1 MTMPQTPSSRK
12 RMRSGYK
19 QTPTQFVSSCFHCCL
34 VAKSCPTLCNPVDCS
49 PPGSSVH
56 GDSPGRRTGVGFH
69 FLLWGSSPARD
80 QTQVKLGRR
89 SLYPRVQLLT
99 VVLRGAG
106 LLGQGLSRC
115 PRKQPAAKLVC
126 KYFSRGWG

>member
-1 MTMPQTPSSRK
+1 M
-12 RMRSGYK
+12 
-19 QTPTQFVSSCFHCCL
+19 
-34 VAKSCPTLCNPVDCS
+34 
-49 PPGSSVH
+49 
-56 GDSPGRRTGVGFH
+56 GFH